1 MKLKKKKIYLVS
13 FGDDL
18 SDFNFSQK
26 FIDIVSQKKFFYFST
41 TDLEALEK
49 LIAEG
54 GTSSSPVLNSVYIF
68 PAIGN
73 VPAYSLMD
81 GNISSGYNQ
90 VVPYFKDADFGKLAC
105 TLFSGMIKAGPGYK
119 GVWDEEVYYRF
130 VAMNEFLNS
139 GENLSYSEFLEQ
151 KQDVIDELFMNSTSS
166 YYPHTNELF
175 EAYTAIDREASLMS
189 YLFAGDPTFVSTFNG
204 LNKKE
209 LMGIV
214 LTDHEIFV
222 ERPYSITGK
231 RKREVLLSEV
241 KDIVSLVRSGEGVK
255 TSDEIADI
263 LLRALLTSV
272 ETFGTGNKFL
282 NDFVSALVPL
292 TNEFKRITG
301 HKKKQVF
308 ATRVSKI
315 ADKITPVEI
324 LSLVYATISYCI
336 IAGHSSRREALSV
349 ISEAMVRSDDG
360 IDFAVLVSQIVM
372 EYDGFLPKY
381 SNWIKAISDNDID
394 WTLGAV
400 MVSGLVGAS
409 GQSELALEGEG
420 NMNKIRER
428 FADY

>member
-1 MKLKKKKIYLVS
+1 MKLEKKKIYLVS

-49 LIAEG
+49 LFVEG
-54 GTSSSPVLNSVYIF
+54 VVSLSPVLGSVSMI

-73 VPAYSLMD
+73 IPASYLTN
-81 GNISSGYNQ
+81 GHTASGYSQ
-90 VVPYFKDADFGKLAC
+90 IVPYFKDADFGKLAC
-105 TLFSGMIKAGPGYK
+105 ELFSEMIKTGRGYK

-151 KQDVIDELFMNSTSS
+151 KQDVIDELFMNSTSKH
-166 YYPHTNELF
+166 YPHTDDLF
-175 EAYTAIDREASLMS
+175 EACTAIGREASLMS
-189 YLFAGDPTFVSTFNG
+189 YLFDGDPTFISTFNG
-204 LNKKE
+204 MNKEE

-214 LTDHEIFV
+214 FIDHEIAI

-231 RKREVLLSEV
+231 KKKKILLSEV
-241 KDIVSLVRSGEGVK
+241 KDIVSLVRSGEGIK

-292 TNEFKRITG
+292 TNEFKRIIG

-336 IAGHSSRREALSV
+336 IAGRSSRREALSV
-349 ISEAMVRSDDG
+349 ISEAMIRSDDG
-360 IDFAVLVSQIVM
+360 IDFAVLVSQLVM

-400 MVSGLVGAS
+400 IVSGLVGAS